1 MAKLAVKGG
10 RPVAPGGLRTK
21 WPIFDDT
28 DKYAVL
34 EVLTSGRWCATT
46 HGPETKNG
54 QFEAAFSQYLGTKHG
69 LLVDNGT
76 NAIALA
82 LKAGG
87 VEAGDEVIV
96 PAVTFIATATAVIQV
111 DGVPIFVDI
120 DPDTYQIDPLSAEK
134 AITDKTKA
142 IIPVHYGGYPANMDA
157 IMEIAQKHNLL
168 VIEDCAE
175 AHGSEWRG
183 KKVGSIGHL
192 GTFSFQQGKPLT
204 CGEGGFVSTNDD
216 ELAAK
221 CISYANFGRMPGRP
235 VYEHHVAGYN
245 MRMTEIQAALLLS
258 QLRRLPKQTE
268 TRYVNG
274 EYFASELEKIGG
286 ISALKRDPRVTK
298 RGYYFYLIRY
308 NASEFRG
315 VSRDKFLQALQAE
328 GIPAGTAHNQ
338 PLYQNPVFSEMYFG
352 RTGHPIRCP
361 MYGKPLD
368 YTKVHCPVAERVYKN
383 EIVAL
388 GKDFLM
394 ERESVDLVLE
404 AIRKIKDNVDE
415 L

>member
-1 MAKLAVKGG
+1 
-10 RPVAPGGLRTK
+10 
-21 WPIFDDT
+21 
-28 DKYAVL
+28 
-34 EVLTSGRWCATT
+34 
-46 HGPETKNG
+46 
-54 QFEAAFSQYLGTKHG
+54 
-69 LLVDNGT
+69 
-76 NAIALA
+76 
-82 LKAGG
+82 
-87 VEAGDEVIV
+87 
-96 PAVTFIATATAVIQV
+96 
-111 DGVPIFVDI
+111 
-120 DPDTYQIDPLSAEK
+120 
-134 AITDKTKA
+134 
-142 IIPVHYGGYPANMDA
+142 
-157 IMEIAQKHNLL
+157 
-168 VIEDCAE
+168 
-175 AHGSEWRG
+175 
-183 KKVGSIGHL
+183 
-192 GTFSFQQGKPLT
+192 
-204 CGEGGFVSTNDD
+204 
-216 ELAAK
+216 
-221 CISYANFGRMPGRP
+221 
-235 VYEHHVAGYN
+235 

-368 YTKVHCPVAERVYKN
+368 YTKVHCPVAERIYKN